1 MKILTV
7 IGARPQF
14 IKASVVSM
22 ALVKKGMEE
31 IIVHT
36 GQHYDENMSEIFFS
50 QMQIPR
56 PAHNLQLGHLS
67 HGSMTGRMIEKIE
80 SLILDLQPDYVL
92 VYGDTNSTLAAA
104 IATSKTDAKLIHIEA
119 GLRSFNM
126 RMPEEINRIVTDR
139 LSDVLFCPTLTAIK
153 NLQEEGFEKFMT
165 KSGKKVKIELIG
177 DVMKDSAEYFSKFA
191 ASNCSKAIFSLLDSE
206 FALCT
211 LHRAEN
217 VKHKGRLEAIF
228 SALNSIS
235 QDVQIILPLHPG
247 TKNALENFGIV
258 IQKSVKIIDPV
269 GFFDMLML
277 LQNCKAVLTDSG
289 GLQKEAFFFKKPCI
303 TLRDET
309 EWIELVENGYNFLA
323 GADQR
328 LIEKSFQRLDAVDF
342 SEVKPLY
349 GEGCVSDKIAE
360 SIIADF
366 QTN

>member
-1 MKILTV
+1 
-7 IGARPQF
+7 
-14 IKASVVSM
+14 M
-22 ALVKKGMEE
+22 ALAKKGIEE

-50 QMQIPR
+50 QMKIPK
-56 PAHNLQLGHLS
+56 PAYNLQLGHLS
-67 HGSMTGRMIEKIE
+67 HGAMTGRMTEKIE

-126 RMPEEINRIVTDR
+126 KMPEEINRIVTDR
-139 LSDVLFCPTLTAIK
+139 LSDILFCPTPVAVQ
-153 NLQEEGFEKFMT
+153 NLKDEGFESFTT
-165 KSGKKVKIELIG
+165 KSGKKIQIELVG
-177 DVMKDSAEYFSKFA
+177 DVMKDSAKYFSTFA
-191 ASNCSKAIFSLLDSE
+191 ASNCSKTIFSLIEKE

-217 VKHKGRLEAIF
+217 VKHPERIESIF

-235 QDVQIILPLHPG
+235 QDVPIILPLHPG
-247 TKNALENFGIV
+247 TKKA
-258 IQKSVKIIDPV
+258 IQDYRIISSKNITIIDPV

-323 GADQR
+323 GADQS
-328 LIEKSFQRLDAVDF
+328 LIEKYFEQSEAVDF
-342 SEVKPLY
+342 STAKPLY
-349 GEGCVSDKIAE
+349 GEGCVSNKIAG
-360 SIIADF
+360 IILS
-366 QTN
+366 QI